1 MSTRGIPQ
9 LQQLVHQALG
19 AMRLLLQVLV
29 ALAASG
35 TNGIPRDVLE
45 LHRREYADT
54 VPLVQQ
60 RHHEAVEELMSNG
73 NQYADTVPL
82 VEPDAE
88 PDAQSLRHA
97 VTVSA
102 CSGRLQCS

>member
-1 MSTRGIPQ
+1 MLVSWNASTLAYVAPQ
-9 LQQLVHQALG
+9 D
-19 AMRLLLQVLV
+19 R
-29 ALAASG
+29 
-35 TNGIPRDVLE
+35 
-45 LHRREYADT
+45 
-54 VPLVQQ
+54 Q

-102 CSGRLQCS
+102 CSD